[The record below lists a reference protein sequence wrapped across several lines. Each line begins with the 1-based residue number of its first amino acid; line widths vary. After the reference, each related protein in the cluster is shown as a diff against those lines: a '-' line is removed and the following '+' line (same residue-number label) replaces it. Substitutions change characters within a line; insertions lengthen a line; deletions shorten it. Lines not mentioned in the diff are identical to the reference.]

1 MRHARWIRMRMKWE
15 KNSKKTPS
23 MQRCVG
29 GWSNETTQLGTD
41 KRPNALKHGLQGEG
55 RLLKPLVTVELPLCS
70 GRFLYSQFN
79 CIKNQFTVIPCAHS
93 ICNDASIIQIQNS

>member
-1 MRHARWIRMRMKWE
+1 MRMKWE

-55 RLLKPLVTVELPLCS
+55 GYAHDGRAMMEYAYNGLCW
-70 GRFLYSQFN
+70 FWN
-79 CIKNQFTVIPCAHS
+79 P
-93 ICNDASIIQIQNS
+93 